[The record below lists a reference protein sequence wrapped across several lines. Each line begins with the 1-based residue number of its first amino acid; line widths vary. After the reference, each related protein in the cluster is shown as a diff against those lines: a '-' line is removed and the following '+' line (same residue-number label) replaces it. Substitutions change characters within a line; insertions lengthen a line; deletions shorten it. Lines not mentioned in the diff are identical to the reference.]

1 MMDVIVIGQ
10 LHNKLNDQFWYT
22 LQLDENIQE
31 FNLATWLKLVI
42 KFTELNISEFQFLN
56 FGYISYHREIS
67 KNIMMRGIN
76 I

>member
-31 FNLATWLKLVI
+31 FNLATWL
-42 KFTELNISEFQFLN
+42 
-56 FGYISYHREIS
+56 R
-67 KNIMMRGIN
+67 
-76 I
+76 